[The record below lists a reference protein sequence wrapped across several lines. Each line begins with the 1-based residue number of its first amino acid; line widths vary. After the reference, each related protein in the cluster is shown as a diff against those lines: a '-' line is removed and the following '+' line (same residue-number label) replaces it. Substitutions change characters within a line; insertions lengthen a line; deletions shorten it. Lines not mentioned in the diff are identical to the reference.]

1 MPIYEYTCADAH
13 TSDVIRSLATRDEPV
28 ACLTCGA
35 PTTRREVSASHVPPD
50 GVYSYSPNVGDPERF
65 ERQRDAIKRG
75 VKVIERGNTTMERA
89 ERERQGNQALERRRR

>member
-13 TSDVIRSLATRDEPV
+13 TSDVIRSIAKRDEPV

-35 PTTRREVSASHVPPD
+35 TTTRREVSASHVPPD
-50 GVYSYSPNVGDPERF
+50 GVYSHSPNVGDPERF